1 MNKFWIMTTQT
12 YLSKIK
18 SKSFVISTAVILLM
32 VLAFTNLD
40 RIIGFFDKGETTIGI
55 VEETGDFYSA
65 LEGQLESNGS
75 ELKLKAYEAEADAR
89 KAEEEGN
96 LSGYLVLKEQDGIPA
111 GIFKAQS
118 IADSTESSE
127 IKNALQQ
134 IQTSILTKEVN
145 ITDEQ
150 LAALYK
156 PVSFE
161 VEPLNDQA
169 KSEEELNQA
178 RGLVYV
184 MIFVIY
190 FSVVVYAGM
199 IANEVAVEKSSRV
212 MEILIS
218 SVSPIQQM
226 FAKITGIALLTLTQL
241 AIFVLVGYLSFKNS
255 NGISEVLEGFGF
267 DNMNTKTIVY
277 AIVFTFLG
285 YLLYATMAACLGSL
299 VSKIEDLQQM
309 ILPMTMLVIMGFF
322 LAISGLGNP
331 EATFITVTSH
341 IPFFSPMLMFMRI
354 GMLEISNVEIAIS
367 IGVLLLTIGYWLILV
382 LRFIR
387 AGYCC
392 MEIQVRLKILK
403 KHLICPIAISK
414 NNSLPI
420 MGSEF
425 LMMID
430 ILESSCNSV

>member
-1 MNKFWIMTTQT
+1 MNKFWIMTFQT
-12 YLSKIK
+12 YMSKIK
-18 SKSFVISTAVILLM
+18 SKSFVISTAVIILM

-40 RIIGFFDKGETTIGI
+40 RIVGLFDKGETTIGI
-55 VEETGDFYSA
+55 VEESGAFYSV
-65 LEGQLESNGS
+65 LEEQLNSNGS
-75 ELKLKAYEAEADAR
+75 ELKLDTFETESEAK
-89 KAEEEGN
+89 KAEEDGE
-96 LSGYLVLKEQDGIPA
+96 LAGYLLLNEQDGVPA

-118 IADSTESSE
+118 IANSNESSE
-127 IKNALQQ
+127 IQNALQQ

-150 LAALYK
+150 LAAIYK

-161 VEPLNDQA
+161 VEPLNAQA

-190 FSVVVYAGM
+190 FAVVVYAGM

-255 NGISEVLEGFGF
+255 NGMGELFVEFGF
-267 DNMNTKTIVY
+267 DNLKTKTIVY

-309 ILPMTMLVIMGFF
+309 ILPMTMLVILGFF
-322 LAISGLGNP
+322 LAMSGLGNP
-331 EATFITVTSH
+331 EANFITVTSY

-354 GMLEISNVEIAIS
+354 GMLEISNIEIAIS
-367 IGVLLLTIGYWLILV
+367 IGILLLTIGLLAYIGAKVYKGGV
-382 LRFIR
+382 LLY
-387 AGYCC
+387 GNSSS
-392 MEIQVRLKILK
+392 LKDIK
-403 KHLICPIAISK
+403 KALDLGTSNK
-414 NNSLPI
+414 
-420 MGSEF
+420 
-425 LMMID
+425 
-430 ILESSCNSV
+430 

>member
-1 MNKFWIMTTQT
+1 MNKFWIMTFQT
-12 YLSKIK
+12 YMSKLK
-18 SKSFVISTAVILLM
+18 SKSFVISTAVIILM
-32 VLAFTNLD
+32 VLAFTNMD
-40 RIIGFFDKGETTIGI
+40 RIIGLFDKGETTVGI
-55 VEETGDFYSA
+55 VEESGDFYSK
-65 LEGQLESNGS
+65 LEEQLKSNGS
-75 ELKLKAYEAEADAR
+75 ELKLKAYETEADAQ
-89 KAEEEGN
+89 KDEEEG
-96 LSGYLVLKEQDGIPA
+96 SVTGYLLLNEQEGVPTGIY
-111 GIFKAQS
+111 KAQS
-118 IADSTESSE
+118 IANSTESSE
-127 IKNALQQ
+127 LKNALQQ

-150 LAALYK
+150 LAAIYE
-156 PVSFE
+156 PVTFD
-161 VEPLNDQA
+161 VEPLNEQA
-169 KSEEELNQA
+169 KSEEELSQA

-241 AIFVLVGYLSFKNS
+241 AIFVLVGFLSYKNS
-255 NGISEVLEGFGF
+255 NGMSDILEGFGF
-267 DNMNTKTIVY
+267 DNMKTKTIVY

-331 EATFITVTSH
+331 EASFITVTSH
-341 IPFFSPMLMFMRI
+341 IPFFAPMLMFMRI
-354 GMLEISNVEIAIS
+354 GMLEISNVEIAIN
-367 IGVLLLTIGYWLILV
+367 IGVLLLTIGLLAYIGAKVYKGGV
-382 LRFIR
+382 LLYGNSSSFKDI
-387 AGYCC
+387 
-392 MEIQVRLKILK
+392 K
-403 KHLICPIAISK
+403 KALDLS
-414 NNSLPI
+414 NNSK
-420 MGSEF
+420 
-425 LMMID
+425 
-430 ILESSCNSV
+430 